1 MTVLWR
7 RQAVPHHDDAI
18 RKFEQRRAV
27 GHHAAPVTAG
37 VTRPVW
43 VGEDSGSEVTHGNR
57 GGPVRVMDR
66 RTRHLDRYVDALLG
80 DRRPSHGAP
89 DPDDLDALAA
99 AIDLV
104 SARPQAGM
112 PRPRFVERLE
122 ARLREQTQGEF
133 RRGPEM
139 SRRGLLRA
147 GGLAA
152 ASAAAGVVTERL
164 VSDRASAPSS
174 GDLAVD
180 GGRWHGIA
188 TVDAV
193 PVGRALRFSTAA
205 VEGVVVDT
213 GGGYQAMMAIC
224 THLGCT
230 LQLDGEHRRLD
241 CPCGEAA
248 FGLRGEV
255 LVHPAAQRLRPLPRI
270 PTRVRDGIVEVHIA

>member
-1 MTVLWR
+1 
-7 RQAVPHHDDAI
+7 
-18 RKFEQRRAV
+18 
-27 GHHAAPVTAG
+27 
-37 VTRPVW
+37 
-43 VGEDSGSEVTHGNR
+43 
-57 GGPVRVMDR
+57 VMDR

-139 SRRGLLRA
+139 SRRGLLLA

-230 LQLDGEHRRLD
+230 LQLDGGHRRLD